1 MNPLNIEKLAK
12 AAKMHPRQLH
22 ALLAMTNGLA
32 LAARDAEVSKPDVM
46 LRGLTPAVGATNVYP
61 RYVGATNVQPMYPGR
76 VGVPA
81 AFDPAGAPGQGAVQ
95 YSPQA
100 YTSGDVTFFGIG
112 RTTIPAGS
120 TGTTFNVKPPRP
132 CAPQMFICKSNVQ
145 NLLVLSISIAG
156 TNILNGQ
163 GGVPIEL
170 FSEVS
175 QAPQILYPSIDPST
189 GVDFTVSNPTGG
201 DLVFSGAFYGTQ
213 VRV

>member
-1 MNPLNIEKLAK
+1 MNLNIESLAR
-12 AAKMHPRQLH
+12 AAKMTPRQIH
-22 ALLAMTNGLA
+22 ALLAMSGGLA
-32 LAARDAEVSKPDVM
+32 LASRPVVEERPDVM
-46 LRGLTPAVGATNVYP
+46 LGGRTPAVGSTHVQP
-61 RYVGATNVQPMYPGR
+61 RYVGATQVSPFYPGR

-81 AFDPAGAPGQGAVQ
+81 QFDPAGAAQAGIQ

-100 YTSGDVTFFGIG
+100 YTAGDVTFFGIG

-132 CAPQMFICKSNVQ
+132 CSPQMFICKSNVQ
-145 NLLVLSISIAG
+145 NLLVLAISIAG

-163 GGVPIEL
+163 TGVPIEL

>member
-1 MNPLNIEKLAK
+1 MLNLEVMAR
-12 AAKMHPRQLH
+12 AAKMNPAQLV
-22 ALLAMTNGLA
+22 ALLAISGAQRVLDN
-32 LAARDAEVSKPDVM
+32 EKPDVM
-46 LRGLTPAVGATNVYP
+46 LRGLKPAVGATNVYP
-61 RYVGATNVQPMYPGR
+61 RYVGATSVQPMYPGSGR

-81 AFDPAGAPGQGAVQ
+81 AFDPAGAPQQGVS
-95 YSPQA
+95 YSPQQYVA
-100 YTSGDVTFFGIG
+100 GDVTFFGIG

-132 CAPQMFICKSNVQ
+132 MSPQMFICKSNVQ
-145 NLLVLSISIAG
+145 NLLVVAISIAG

-163 GGVPIEL
+163 TGVPIEL

-189 GVDFTVSNPTGG
+189 GVDFTVANPTGG
-201 DLVFSGAFYGTQ
+201 DLIFSGAFYGTQ